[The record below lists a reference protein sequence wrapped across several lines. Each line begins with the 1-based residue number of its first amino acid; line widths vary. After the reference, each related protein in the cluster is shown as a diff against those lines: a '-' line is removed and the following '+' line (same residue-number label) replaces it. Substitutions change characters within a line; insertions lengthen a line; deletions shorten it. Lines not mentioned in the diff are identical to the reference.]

1 MYRLTILNAIQ
12 TGSFKIDSHRSARPK
27 RRRRDLSV
35 AKMTA
40 KPIGSPIPVAIYRLC
55 RCSL

>member
-40 KPIGSPIPVAIYRLC
+40 KPIGSPIPVAIY
-55 RCSL
+55 